1 MLKAFLATVYKEL
14 LLLARDRTGLLV
26 LFAMPAVLVVVV
38 SLVQENV
45 LKATGETAIDIL
57 FVDQDRQAFGQL
69 IRDQLGES
77 GNARLV
83 TAVDGREL
91 DAETA
96 RALVE
101 KSRFQVGIVV
111 PAGTTAAVRRRAA
124 AQISAA
130 FAGAAAED
138 AAAPPQ
144 LSVYFDPLVH
154 GAFRSA
160 ILNGLRQT
168 LLAKELE
175 IKAQALA
182 ESLPVK
188 VQQAFRTAGR
198 TAGGLA
204 FPGAASGPA
213 LQMDPSWGTRR
224 LMEVVAEQSR
234 LRKLPTSVQHNVP
247 AWAVFGI
254 FFIVLPLGGV
264 IIRERQEG
272 TLDRLR
278 TLPVPYLVLILGK
291 LCAFLIVCWG
301 QFLFVLLVGRTLLP
315 LLGAPVLSL
324 GLDWPSLGVIVTA
337 VALAACG
344 FGVML
349 GTLARSFEQAAII
362 GAVSVVCAAA
372 LGGIMVPVY
381 AMPPAMQT
389 VSRFSPLAWGLNAL
403 VEVFVRE
410 GTLAGVWR
418 ELGYLAAFFGV
429 TLAIAWAAFNR
440 TER

>member
-77 GNARLV
+77 GNAHLV

-175 IKAQALA
+175 IKAQALS
-182 ESLPVK
+182 ESLPVQL
-188 VQQAFRTAGR
+188 QQAFRTAG
-198 TAGGLA
+198 GFA
-204 FPGAASGPA
+204 FPGASPGPA
-213 LQMDPSWGTRR
+213 FQMDPSWGTRR
-224 LMEVVAEQSR
+224 LMAVVAEQSR

-278 TLPVPYLVLILGK
+278 TLPVPYLVLVLGK
-291 LCAFLIVCWG
+291 LCAYLIVCWG
-301 QFLFVLLVGRTLLP
+301 QFFFVLVVGRTLLP

-324 GLDWPSLGVIVTA
+324 ALDWLSLGVIVTA

-381 AMPPAMQT
+381 AMPPVMQT

-403 VEVFVRE
+403 VEVFVRA

-418 ELGYLAAFFGV
+418 ELGYLAAFFGA
-429 TLAIAWAAFNR
+429 TLALAWAAFR
-440 TER
+440 GQER